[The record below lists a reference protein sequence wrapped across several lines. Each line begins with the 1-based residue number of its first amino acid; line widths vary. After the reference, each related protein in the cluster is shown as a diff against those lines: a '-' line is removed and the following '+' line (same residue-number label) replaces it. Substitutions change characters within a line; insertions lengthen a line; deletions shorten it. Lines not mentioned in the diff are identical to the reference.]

1 MSPEPSFTQYLREE
15 GFIQGPDGEDK
26 AATPTKT
33 EKTNIEK
40 EVAEPQKETVK
51 EETVK
56 PQKEIVKEEVKTPSN
71 NTNNGISPLLIA
83 LIVVVILVIIV
94 LIVLKP
100 F

>member
-15 GFIQGPDGEDK
+15 GFIQGPEGEDK
-26 AATPTKT
+26 AVTPTKT
-33 EKTNIEK
+33 ENTKVEK
-40 EVAEPQKETVK
+40 ETAKVQKETIK
-51 EETVK
+51 EEAAK